1 MAQQFIPY
9 AIIHQPRRL
18 KLPAREI
25 PAGASP
31 GQIAS
36 FLFDEEM
43 NRGYLDQV
51 ARSCYYPA
59 TRQFRRLL
67 DEGFKLSLGISL
79 SFVYQAERWEPELL
93 ERLRELVAH
102 PNLELVGVEP
112 YHGFLFYLDFPRFL
126 HRMDWMRDELER
138 IFGKRP
144 VVTDTTELFMGN
156 DLYYALKKGGWDAT
170 LIDGRERLLQGRE
183 PTHLYRY
190 YRGPY
195 LFCRHLQLSDD
206 VGFRFS
212 NRQWRDWPL
221 LAGDYA
227 RWIAETPGEFVFVAW
242 DYETFGEHHREFTG
256 IFEFIE
262 HLPGELSNQGVSCA
276 TLSEAR
282 SRYAEQA
289 QHLPLPEVPVTWAGG
304 GTPEFFLSNPAQQTV
319 FQLMHHAYHKAVLT
333 GHEELIDL
341 AIWLSQSDNLHLIQ
355 WYGKQGPEAD
365 VSISFTPREWWGLQ
379 PSGIVA
385 EIQAVYGQFI
395 RALDRYL
402 DPTAGQ

>member
-9 AIIHQPRRL
+9 TIIHQPRRL

-36 FLFDEEM
+36 FLFDEEL
-43 NRGYLDQV
+43 NRHYLDQV
-51 ARSCYYPA
+51 SRNCYYPA
-59 TRQFRRLL
+59 TRIFRRML
-67 DEGFKLSLGISL
+67 DQGFKLCLGMSL
-79 SFVYQAERWEPELL
+79 SFVHQVERWDPELL
-93 ERLRELVAH
+93 ELLCDLVAH

-112 YHGFLFYLDFPRFL
+112 YHGFLFYLDFPRFVQ
-126 HRMDWMRDELER
+126 RMDWMRDELER

-144 VVTDTTELFMGN
+144 VVTDTTEMFMAN
-156 DLYYALKKGGWDAT
+156 DLYYALKKGGWEGA
-170 LIDGRERLLQGRE
+170 LIDGRERVLQGRE

-212 NRQWRDWPL
+212 NRQWSGWPL
-221 LAGDYA
+221 TATDYA
-227 RWIAETPGEFVFVAW
+227 RWIGETPGEFVFVAW
-242 DYETFGEHHREFTG
+242 DYETFGEHHRECTG

-262 HLPGELSNQGVSCA
+262 HLPRELSAQGVSCA

-282 SRYAEQA
+282 HRDTGQA
-289 QHLPLPEVPVTWAGG
+289 QHLPLPELPVTWAGA
-304 GTPEFFLSNPAQQTV
+304 GTPEFFLGNSAQQAV

-355 WYGKQGPEAD
+355 WHGQSGPEAD
-365 VSISFTPREWWGLQ
+365 VSISFTPREWWSLK
-379 PSGIVA
+379 PDGIVA
-385 EIQAVYGQFI
+385 ELQKVYGQFI